1 MNALD
6 ITLIYLLAA
15 VTSVV
20 VCRLLHWPAM
30 LGYLLA
36 GILLGHA
43 FNENFTDDKGVVYLA
58 EFGVVFL
65 MFVIGLEFNLPKLM
79 GMRKLV
85 FGFGMAQVMITLLG
99 AVAGHTLLWWLL
111 QSMGI
116 PWDLSWQGALALGAA
131 FAMSSTAIVVKMM
144 ADRAELETPHGQR
157 VMGVL
162 LFQDLAVVPLLVLIP
177 ALGKVNE
184 GNLWSTLSL
193 AMFKATAL
201 VMLLLW
207 GGQKLMRWWLK
218 TIDQRK
224 SDELFMLNI
233 LLMTL
238 GLSWLTEHAGLSLAM
253 GAFLA
258 GMLSAETDYKQRVEN
273 DIRPFHDV
281 LLGLFF
287 ITIGMKLDWAVLY
300 QQWAWVLVLALV
312 PIAVKALLV
321 AVLAHGFGAPTGV
334 AARTGIYLAQAG
346 EFGFVLLSLGLSN
359 GLIDPLW
366 SNPVLAAMVLSMVAT
381 PFLIQHAVEYGDA
394 TQLASLMSAGL
405 ARASAVV
412 ISYEDTP
419 SALKVLALV
428 QAHAPE
434 VPVVVRTRDD
444 HDLNDFRE
452 AGARDVVPEIFEAS
466 LSLASQTL
474 HHIGI
479 PARRVRRL
487 VQSQRQTRYAGF
499 KDDSNASSH

>member
-111 QSMGI
+111 QSLGI

-201 VMLLLW
+201 VMLLTQW
-207 GGQKLMRWWLK
+207 PQVMSFTSKV
-218 TIDQRK
+218 
-224 SDELFMLNI
+224 S
-233 LLMTL
+233 
-238 GLSWLTEHAGLSLAM
+238 M
-253 GAFLA
+253 GF
-258 GMLSAETDYKQRVEN
+258 
-273 DIRPFHDV
+273 
-281 LLGLFF
+281 
-287 ITIGMKLDWAVLY
+287 
-300 QQWAWVLVLALV
+300 
-312 PIAVKALLV
+312 
-321 AVLAHGFGAPTGV
+321 
-334 AARTGIYLAQAG
+334 
-346 EFGFVLLSLGLSN
+346 
-359 GLIDPLW
+359 
-366 SNPVLAAMVLSMVAT
+366 SNPV
-381 PFLIQHAVEYGDA
+381 
-394 TQLASLMSAGL
+394 
-405 ARASAVV
+405 
-412 ISYEDTP
+412 
-419 SALKVLALV
+419 
-428 QAHAPE
+428 
-434 VPVVVRTRDD
+434 
-444 HDLNDFRE
+444 
-452 AGARDVVPEIFEAS
+452 
-466 LSLASQTL
+466 
-474 HHIGI
+474 HHPRI
-479 PARRVRRL
+479 RL
-487 VQSQRQTRYAGF
+487 
-499 KDDSNASSH
+499 